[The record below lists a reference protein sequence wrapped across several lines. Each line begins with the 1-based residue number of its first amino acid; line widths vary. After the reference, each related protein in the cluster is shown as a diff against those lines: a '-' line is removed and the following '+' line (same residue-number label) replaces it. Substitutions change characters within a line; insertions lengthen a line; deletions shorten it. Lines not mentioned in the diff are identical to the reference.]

1 MLTITKCLMRA
12 SKSFVVGEAP
22 STYSTIL
29 APRPPV
35 SFDLGDK
42 IELPSGNPPGRRVSP
57 RAPAT

>member
-1 MLTITKCLMRA
+1 MRA